1 MTIASGAPP
10 RPQVP
15 VGAATVVSNR
25 LVATNSAWLIGD
37 KLVRLGLGLLVTV
50 WLARHFGPET
60 FGLWNY
66 AIAFVAIFGAV
77 STLGMDG
84 VIVRELVREGADI
97 GALLGTALWLRFGA
111 ASMLAGA
118 ATSLMAVLRP
128 GEWLPIVLV
137 TANAAT
143 LIFQTSQVLDYHFQA
158 RMHSR
163 TPVIATNT
171 AYVAAT
177 LLRLALLGAD
187 APIAWLGGTLV
198 IEAALTGLLLWWAW
212 RRDNVTGLRWHW
224 DAATARLLLRESW
237 PLIFS
242 SVAVVIYMRVDQIM
256 LASIAG
262 DHEVGQFSAALRI
275 AEIWYF
281 IPMSIATAAFPM
293 IVARRSQGEAVYE
306 AYVQRL
312 YDLMAW
318 LGIAVAAAVTVLAPH
333 LTSMLYGTAY
343 AEAGRILEV
352 QIWAGVAVAMSFV
365 HSRWLLAEGLQRYGL
380 LYTVAG
386 ALVNVV
392 LNLILIPRHGAVG
405 AAWAT
410 VSTQIGLLPI
420 QVFLPKARRNFVL
433 MMRTL
438 TAPWRA
444 WKSRGADGV

>member
-1 MTIASGAPP
+1 MTIAPGASPHP
-10 RPQVP
+10 ID
-15 VGAATVVSNR
+15 AASVVSTR

-37 KLVRLGLGLLVTV
+37 KLLRLGLGLLVTV

-77 STLGMDG
+77 AALGMDG
-84 VIVRELVREGADI
+84 VVVRELVREGADI
-97 GALLGTALWLRFGA
+97 GALLGTALWLRVA
-111 ASMLAGA
+111 TSSVLAVA
-118 ATSLMAVLRP
+118 ATLLMAALRP

-137 TANAAT
+137 AANAAT
-143 LIFQTSQVLDYHFQA
+143 LVFQASQVLDYHFQA
-158 RMHSR
+158 RMRSR
-163 TPVIATNT
+163 MTVIAANT
-171 AYVAAT
+171 AYIAAT
-177 LLRLALLGAD
+177 LLRLALLAAD
-187 APIAWLGGTLV
+187 APIVWFSATLV
-198 IEAALTGLLLWWAW
+198 IEAALGGLLLWWAW
-212 RRDNVTGLRWHW
+212 RRDNVTGLRWRW
-224 DAATARLLLRESW
+224 NANTARLLLRESW

-242 SVAVVIYMRVDQIM
+242 SVAVIIYMRVDQIM

-262 DHEVGQFSAALRI
+262 DHEVGQFSAASRI

-293 IVARRSQGEAVYE
+293 IVARRAQGEVAYE
-306 AYVQRL
+306 GYVQRL

-318 LGIAVAAAVTVLAPH
+318 LGIGVAAIVGVFAQSLVP
-333 LTSMLYGTAY
+333 MLYGAAY

-380 LYTVAG
+380 FYTGMAAV
-386 ALVNVV
+386 VNVM
-392 LNLILIPRHGAVG
+392 LNLILIPRYGAIG

-410 VSTQIGLLPI
+410 VCTQVGLLPI
-420 QVFLPKARRNFVL
+420 QVFLPKARRNFLL
-433 MMRTL
+433 MMRTS

-444 WKSRGADGV
+444 WKAWAARGV